1 MESWSLESRTAVQ
14 NAFNALRETISK
26 EAQNA
31 QGTEVEQ
38 QLKEDNRSRALL
50 TDELEILRSRSAEV
64 DRLEK
69 ENRKLR
75 TKLLQ
80 FHQQTRSAELS
91 NGSRP
96 EHVSH
101 DRGTITDSTSAANP
115 EKDKELEQVLRES
128 QKLRRKYNALD
139 RNFKI
144 LKAEFNKRR
153 DENKKWEEYATSLE
167 VKLKSNEQYRGGPD
181 EVARSTEACLEPS
194 RPEAGLASSFA
205 SDPGTRPTTAHGTTK
220 LTRSI
225 SAEPIASA
233 SASAAS
239 DDETRDLPLEVSTEE
254 DTTESSKDADV
265 LTLPP
270 LRQPPKTD
278 SDIRIKPEPSS
289 DGPVVVS
296 ERFVGKR
303 KHSDDSPAE
312 QQGRRRIKFESSN
325 LSAGPATSQLQQE
338 SMDLDE
344 VGQKL
349 STPRKNRTLPD
360 TYAASGQMDTVR
372 ARTTG
377 PLFVRPDNT
386 GTPTSRSAEPS
397 VVLTPVNPNV
407 RSVRPYE
414 LKTVDK
420 PNKKGLARGIESLAE
435 DGLVYKKTG
444 RGEPA
449 GGLFSTPQPPGRL
462 KTLLNVL
469 SPEQAPTIVRSA
481 PRLRDTHR
489 TTDDSPHFPE
499 RRELPFNKDRRE
511 RLKEAPAGRKALD
524 ENAENDTPRALDR
537 DRSGATTPLATVR
550 GSLRTKPMASM
561 RLEDFKVSPKFN
573 GGSDYA
579 YSEVVRGKE
588 DRACL
593 PGCVDMD
600 CCGKQ
605 FRAMALAQRNNID
618 RTPASDAKLF
628 EDYLGDRITITLGMS
643 KAEKDDLWI
652 EAKTW
657 QLANEL
663 GKHRHRYARRPSP
676 PGFWNADFPTT
687 QEVEDE
693 RSEAEKR
700 ERQLIQERYREAMRG
715 GGRWVFRDE

>member
-1 MESWSLESRTAVQ
+1 MESWSPESRTAVQ

-26 EAQNA
+26 EAQN
-31 QGTEVEQ
+31 EVEQ
-38 QLKEDNRSRALL
+38 RLKEDNRSRALL

-64 DRLEK
+64 DRLEE

-80 FHQQTRSAELS
+80 FHQQTRSAES
-91 NGSRP
+91 PYGSRS
-96 EHVSH
+96 EYVSH
-101 DRGTITDSTSAANP
+101 DRGTVTDSKSAVNS
-115 EKDKELEQVLRES
+115 EKDEELEQVLRES

-144 LKAEFNKRR
+144 LKAEFKKRR

-167 VKLKSNEQYRGGPD
+167 AKLKSNEQYRGGSD
-181 EVARSTEACLEPS
+181 EAARSTEAFLEPS

-205 SDPGTRPTTAHGTTK
+205 SDPGARPTTTYDTTK
-220 LTRSI
+220 LTRRR
-225 SAEPIASA
+225 SADPIAA
-233 SASAAS
+233 ASAAS
-239 DDETRDLPLEVSTEE
+239 DDETRDLPLEDSTEE

-312 QQGRRRIKFESSN
+312 QQGRRRIKIESSN
-325 LSAGPATSQLQQE
+325 PSAGPATSQLQQE

-360 TYAASGQMDTVR
+360 TLAASGQVDAGR

-377 PLFVRPDNT
+377 PLLVRPDDT
-386 GTPTSRSAEPS
+386 GTPTPRNAEPS
-397 VVLTPVNPNV
+397 AVLTPVNPNV

-414 LKTVDK
+414 WKTLDK
-420 PNKKGLARGIESLAE
+420 PNKKGLAHGIESLAE
-435 DGLVYKKTG
+435 DGLAYKKTG

-462 KTLLNVL
+462 KTLLNVP

-489 TTDDSPHFPE
+489 ATDDGPHFPE
-499 RRELPFNKDRRE
+499 RRELPFSKDRRE
-511 RLKEAPAGRKALD
+511 RLKEAPAGRKAHD
-524 ENAENDTPRALDR
+524 ENTENDTPRALGR
-537 DRSGATTPLATVR
+537 NRSGATTPLPTVR

-561 RLEDFKVSPKFN
+561 RLEDFKVNPKFN

-579 YSEVVRGKE
+579 YSEVVRGKD

-643 KAEKDDLWI
+643 KAEKDELWI

-700 ERQLIQERYREAMRG
+700 ERQLIQERYREAVRG